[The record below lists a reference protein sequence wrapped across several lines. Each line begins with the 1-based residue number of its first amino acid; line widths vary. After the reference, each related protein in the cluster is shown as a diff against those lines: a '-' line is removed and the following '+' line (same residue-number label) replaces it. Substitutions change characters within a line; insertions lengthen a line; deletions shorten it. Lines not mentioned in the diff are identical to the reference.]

1 MQVTPATLCV
11 AMQLTPSFDVALMQ
25 ADMFEKGWVVMD
37 LARKSGLSHMTVA
50 RFFSGQHQ
58 TPRTAKKLAS
68 ALGHRLGRY
77 LRTSTTRV
85 A

>member
-1 MQVTPATLCV
+1 MQVTPR
-11 AMQLTPSFDVALMQ
+11 FDVALMQ

-58 TPRTAKKLAS
+58 TPRTAKKLAT

-77 LRTSTTRV
+77 LVTERSAV
-85 A
+85 AL